1 MKWSEKD
8 FRARVKMHAARRGLT
23 ITEVLKR
30 AGVTEDYLRH
40 PPEGGR
46 NISAIL
52 KIAEVLTVNPAE
64 LMGLELS
71 HEERRSTMMVGQV
84 INIMR
89 ANGNYLGKSEIEQIV
104 VAVMAALKQYDIPA
118 AKHPKPAAARS
129 RPPRSE

>member
-71 HEERRSTMMVGQV
+71 HEERRSTPISRKSARIVGDYRM
-84 INIMR
+84 I
-89 ANGNYLGKSEIEQIV
+89 AGGTPE
-104 VAVMAALKQYDIPA
+104 
-118 AKHPKPAAARS
+118 
-129 RPPRSE
+129 